1 MHLLKVML
9 KVGKKKSMI
18 VNALE
23 QGLINYGLFL

>member
-9 KVGKKKSMI
+9 KVKKQSMI

-23 QGLINYGLFL
+23 QGLTNYGLFL